1 MNKIVIKTV
10 LEEYFPVCFLLS
22 QRGCFPVL
30 TISMSVMLYAI
41 SKSFKFMK
49 KLQNSDSI
57 YGRNINLS
65 ISDYKKNII
74 KLVFEGKVGR
84 LSSNMQFLKER
95 LVVFYNLFF
104 MVYYI

>member
-1 MNKIVIKTV
+1 
-10 LEEYFPVCFLLS
+10 
-22 QRGCFPVL
+22 
-30 TISMSVMLYAI
+30 
-41 SKSFKFMK
+41 MK

-84 LSSNMQFLKER
+84 LSSNMSISEGAPGCILQF
-95 LVVFYNLFF
+95 VFYGLLHLISVLRKMQSCRGVRMHIPAVLIQFEE
-104 MVYYI
+104 

>member
-1 MNKIVIKTV
+1 
-10 LEEYFPVCFLLS
+10 
-22 QRGCFPVL
+22 
-30 TISMSVMLYAI
+30 MSVMLYAI

-104 MVYYI
+104 MVYYILISVLRKMQSCRGVRMHIPAVLIQFEE

>member
-1 MNKIVIKTV
+1 
-10 LEEYFPVCFLLS
+10 
-22 QRGCFPVL
+22 
-30 TISMSVMLYAI
+30 MSVMLYAI

-57 YGRNINLS
+57 NGRNINLS

-104 MVYYI
+104 MVYYIQFLY